1 MAAGVTADHLYSYA
15 KLGIHK
21 NEGGLLIRPDLNSL
35 VVACLLKDDVKP
47 DKILLDSILENT
59 RTTGV
64 LAVGNYK
71 FC

>member
-1 MAAGVTADHLYSYA
+1 VAAGVTADHLYSYA

-21 NEGGLLIRPDLNSL
+21 NEGGLLIRPDLHSL
-35 VVACLLKDDVKP
+35 FVACLLKVDVKP
-47 DKILLDSILENT
+47 DKILLDPILKNI

>member
-1 MAAGVTADHLYSYA
+1 VAAGVTADHLFSYA